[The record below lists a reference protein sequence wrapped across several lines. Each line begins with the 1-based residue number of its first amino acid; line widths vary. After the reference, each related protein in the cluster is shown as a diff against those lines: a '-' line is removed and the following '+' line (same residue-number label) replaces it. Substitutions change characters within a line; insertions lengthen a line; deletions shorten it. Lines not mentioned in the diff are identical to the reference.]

1 MDLVARATGAA
12 DLARALAASRDAVL
26 VWRCTDADTAVA
38 AAALA
43 GEGRHP
49 HLGLWLEV
57 SAGYPAALA
66 ARDVKT
72 LAALVGLGHVVIG
85 ADERARAHAEVVE
98 ALLGGGPVA
107 LTNEVATIVGAY
119 NRPAPREPVTVWA
132 HETARLVGGG
142 QSLGLVAAGSDALGE
157 WRRYGALSDWTS

>member
-38 AAALA
+38 AAALT
-43 GEGRHP
+43 GEPRHP
-49 HLGLWLEV
+49 RLGLWLV
-57 SAGYPAALA
+57 ISAGYPAALA

-72 LAALVGLGHVVIG
+72 LAALVGLSDVVIE
-85 ADERARAHAEVVE
+85 ADEHPRAHAEVVE
-98 ALLGGGPVA
+98 ALLGGGPVTLA
-107 LTNEVATIVGAY
+107 NEVATLDAAY

-132 HETARLVGGG
+132 HEGGRLVGGG
-142 QSLGLVAAGSDALGE
+142 QSLGLVASGSDALGA
-157 WRRYGALSDWTS
+157 WRRYGA